1 MSEEIINK
9 EIKRRG
15 RKKGVQFIG
24 GYKKKEVVEPK
35 VQEVKVEGI

>member
-1 MSEEIINK
+1 MAEEIINK

-15 RKKGVQFIG
+15 RPTGLKFPS
-24 GYKKKEVVEPK
+24 GYKKKEVEPK